1 MIMRYERE
9 LFLILLSFMITSCNL
24 NEYQKLQFDKNKYY
38 FSFENEV
45 PKEFQSEIEKIF
57 GNKFDKVDDKKIRLN
72 INSFDIN
79 KYNVY
84 SGTALRAMEIEL
96 KAKLVFSINNSGSM
110 KMDHSMH
117 TDHSKHMEHST
128 HEDHSMQMNHSNNAK
143 TINSMKRFS
152 AIELNPLAENE
163 MNKFMEKEI
172 MNDVIEQLIL
182 EVNLIDL

>member
-1 MIMRYERE
+1 MIMRYKRE

-57 GNKFDKVDDKKIRLN
+57 GDKFDKVDDKKIRLN

-96 KAKLVFSINNSGSM
+96 KAKLVFSIANAGSM
-110 KMDHSMH
+110 KM
-117 TDHSKHMEHST
+117 EHST
-128 HEDHSMQMNHSNNAK
+128 QMNHSNNAK

>member
-1 MIMRYERE
+1 
-9 LFLILLSFMITSCNL
+9 
-24 NEYQKLQFDKNKYY
+24 
-38 FSFENEV
+38 
-45 PKEFQSEIEKIF
+45 
-57 GNKFDKVDDKKIRLN
+57 
-72 INSFDIN
+72 
-79 KYNVY
+79 
-84 SGTALRAMEIEL
+84 MEIEL

>member
-1 MIMRYERE
+1 MIMRYKRG
-9 LFLILLSFMITSCNL
+9 LFLILLSFVITSCNL

-57 GNKFDKVDDKKIRLN
+57 GDKFDKVDDKKIRLN

-96 KAKLVFSINNSGSM
+96 KAKLVFSIDNSEPM

-117 TDHSKHMEHST
+117 TDHSGHMEHST
-128 HEDHSMQMNHSNNAK
+128 QMSHSNNAK

-172 MNDVIEQLIL
+172 INDVIEQLIL

>member
-1 MIMRYERE
+1 
-9 LFLILLSFMITSCNL
+9 
-24 NEYQKLQFDKNKYY
+24 
-38 FSFENEV
+38 
-45 PKEFQSEIEKIF
+45 
-57 GNKFDKVDDKKIRLN
+57 
-72 INSFDIN
+72 
-79 KYNVY
+79 
-84 SGTALRAMEIEL
+84 
-96 KAKLVFSINNSGSM
+96 
-110 KMDHSMH
+110 
-117 TDHSKHMEHST
+117 MEHST

>member
-1 MIMRYERE
+1 MIKRYKRG
-9 LFLILLSFMITSCNL
+9 LFLILLSFVLASCNL

-57 GNKFDKVDDKKIRLN
+57 GDKFDKVDDKKIRLN

-96 KAKLVFSINNSGSM
+96 KAKLVFSITNAGSM

-117 TDHSKHMEHST
+117 TDHSGHMEHST
-128 HEDHSMQMNHSNNAK
+128 QMNHSNNAK

>member
-1 MIMRYERE
+1 MIMRYKRE

-57 GNKFDKVDDKKIRLN
+57 GNKFDKVDDKKIHLN

-110 KMDHSMH
+110 KMD
-117 TDHSKHMEHST
+117 HST

>member
-1 MIMRYERE
+1 MIMTYKRE

-57 GNKFDKVDDKKIRLN
+57 GNKFDKVDDKKIHLN

-110 KMDHSMH
+110 KMD
-117 TDHSKHMEHST
+117 HST

>member
-1 MIMRYERE
+1 MIMRYKRE

-57 GNKFDKVDDKKIRLN
+57 GNKFDKVDDKKIHLN

-96 KAKLVFSINNSGSM
+96 KAKLVFSIANAGSM

-117 TDHSKHMEHST
+117 TDHSGHMEHST
-128 HEDHSMQMNHSNNAK
+128 QMNHSNNAK

>member
-1 MIMRYERE
+1 
-9 LFLILLSFMITSCNL
+9 
-24 NEYQKLQFDKNKYY
+24 
-38 FSFENEV
+38 
-45 PKEFQSEIEKIF
+45 
-57 GNKFDKVDDKKIRLN
+57 
-72 INSFDIN
+72 
-79 KYNVY
+79 
-84 SGTALRAMEIEL
+84 MEIEL
-96 KAKLVFSINNSGSM
+96 KAKLVFSINNSRSM